1 MATGLLVRQRR
12 VWEIP
17 QKLPTES
24 GQRNRRGFDAAVTV
38 TGCNAGER
46 ARRTERNGGQAMFTP
61 AIWCSVALG
70 TLFLSCSGYSQ
81 ELNRVAHQFLQRHG
95 VPCLFVVKVGSTNGL
110 DEVTTCQDG
119 REWALFWIEDEIA
132 YVHPQTREFYKW
144 DSEVYI
150 AYPELYGGSKRAAY
164 AELAAGDGP

>member
-1 MATGLLVRQRR
+1 MPA
-12 VWEIP
+12 
-17 QKLPTES
+17 S
-24 GQRNRRGFDAAVTV
+24 GH
-38 TGCNAGER
+38 
-46 ARRTERNGGQAMFTP
+46 NGGQAMFTP